1 MSLRIGGPSIGGVS
15 ISLIAAAIILATG
28 FDRAD
33 PIASLVVV
41 CLMLRSAYGLLRDS
55 GRVLL
60 EAAPEG
66 IDVDEI
72 AAAIAS
78 DPRVVDVHDLHMWE
92 IGRCRSTTSRSRGHG
107 FRVADCS
114 PAAASVAITCARV
127 R

>member
-1 MSLRIGGPSIGGVS
+1 
-15 ISLIAAAIILATG
+15 
-28 FDRAD
+28 
-33 PIASLVVV
+33 
-41 CLMLRSAYGLLRDS
+41 MLRSAYGLLRDS

-78 DPRVVDVHDLHMWE
+78 DPRVVDV
-92 IGRCRSTTSRSRGHG
+92 
-107 FRVADCS
+107 RVADCS